1 MTVAFKIISGYYHNL
16 TYSSGEVVT
25 FSFKMLKESDIKFI
39 ISMQEMTEE
48 ELNLRRYL
56 IESKNSFTATYSS
69 NSKIDGYPIFIV
81 DIRSEVRDA
90 IINELLS

>member
-1 MTVAFKIISGYYHNL
+1 MTVAFKIISGHYHNL
-16 TYSSGEVVT
+16 TFSDSERVT
-25 FSFKMLKESDIKFI
+25 FNFKMLKESDIKFV

-69 NSKIDGYPIFIV
+69 KSKIDGSPIFIV
-81 DIRSEVRDA
+81 DIRNEVRDGR
-90 IINELLS
+90 INELLS

>member
-1 MTVAFKIISGYYHNL
+1 MTVVFKITSGHYHNL

-25 FSFKMLKESDIKFI
+25 FSFKMLKESDIKFV

-69 NSKIDGYPIFIV
+69 KSKVDGSPIFIV
-81 DIRSEVRDA
+81 DIKNEIRD
-90 IINELLS
+90 IKINELLR